1 MDCSL
6 PGSSVHRIFQA
17 RVCPVFSKLSEEGI
31 RFLEMSDL
39 KNKKPF
45 SSPFRCSKDE
55 RTLYFKM
62 VIPEAAGDRII
73 TTARED
79 LGTAVECKRQIS
91 WELSEMTELEKLI
104 TRRCHLIHTNWQKFT
119 SVSNFSMFPKPPC
132 WAPYQSGF

>member
-1 MDCSL
+1 MGYHGPSPLSILGQEEEEEEESLFCCCFSVVKLYLTLCDPMDCSL

-17 RVCPVFSKLSEEGI
+17 RVCPVFSKLSEDNI

-62 VIPEAAGDRII
+62 VIPEAAGYRII
-73 TTARED
+73 TTAREN
-79 LGTAVECKRQIS
+79 LGTAAERKRQIS
-91 WELSEMTELEKLI
+91 WELS
-104 TRRCHLIHTNWQKFT
+104 
-119 SVSNFSMFPKPPC
+119 
-132 WAPYQSGF
+132 